1 MYLTIISAF
10 WVYYDHGIPGN
21 VKFIPNFRLSLA
33 QVNWNFVDRFLDLQ
47 QGPCSSRQRAIWSSA
62 KTISYQGPFLLKQI
76 TDNSNS
82 FMDK

>member
-1 MYLTIISAF
+1 MPFECITTI
-10 WVYYDHGIPGN
+10 VYEEM
-21 VKFIPNFRLSLA
+21 FITNFRLSLA

-47 QGPCSSRQRAIWSSA
+47 QGPCSNRQLVP
-62 KTISYQGPFLLKQI
+62 KQFPTKPLLLKQI